1 MSGSWR
7 AAGEQPDSSRC
18 PVAPSPALLDR
29 LRAARRSLRD
39 GGAPAPALLTFR
51 QPQHPGLNDGT
62 IFPADQFPLGTPGL
76 RVRRA
81 AAERAPLRGTVRV
94 VIVLVEFPD
103 KKMTQTADH
112 FRKLFFST
120 GELPNGSVKEYY
132 TEVSK
137 GLIEID
143 GEVVGPFKMPRK
155 LADYA
160 HGESGMGMVQ
170 PNAQALARDAAT
182 AADPKVDFGPYDNDG
197 NGFVDAFIVI
207 HAGRGAEE
215 TGLGSD
221 IWSHKWTLDGSEIH
235 ADGTSIFG
243 YLTVPEDSKIG
254 VCAHELGHLLFGWP
268 DLYDTDSSSSGLGSW
283 CLMAGGSW
291 NGTGDIPAHPSAW
304 CKAQQG
310 WVAVSNRKSTST
322 VAVKD
327 VKTKPTVYRLWDKGT
342 KGSEYFL
349 VENRQRTGYDRDLPS
364 DGLFVYHID
373 DSLDSNSDESHYK
386 VGLVQADGKRHLEL
400 GSNQGDTGDPYPGER
415 GQDDLLRLDDP
426 EQQLLRRP
434 GHPRGDPQHPGVGRL
449 DERRVLGR
457 LGWRWDDRP
466 GAQEGLDGP
475 GRGEAPACPGQP
487 RVRPGSEGRH
497 LRAEDRLGRPGVPGC
512 PGPGGRRHRRAEDLG
527 CDSRRRP
534 VTRQRDGRPPGR
546 PSDLEG

>member
-1 MSGSWR
+1 MKPPAGIGSQDIGVGTR
-7 AAGEQPDSSRC
+7 RREQQPDASRC

-29 LRAARRSLRD
+29 MRAARRSLRD
-39 GGAPAPALLTFR
+39 GGAPAPAFLTFR
-51 QPQHPGLNDGT
+51 EPQRPGLNDGT
-62 IFPADQFPLGTPGL
+62 IYPADQFPLGTPGL

-103 KKMTQTADH
+103 KKMTQSADH

-120 GELPNGSVKEYY
+120 GELQDGSVKEYY

-160 HGESGMGMVQ
+160 HGESGMGAVQ

-221 IWSHKWTLDGSEIH
+221 IWSHKWTLNGSEIH

-349 VENRQRTGYDRDLPS
+349 VENRQRTGYDRELPS

-373 DSLDSNSDESHYK
+373 NSLDSNSDESHYK

-400 GSNQGDTGDPYPGER
+400 GSNQGDTGDPFPGSA
-415 GQDDLLRLDDP
+415 GKKTFSGSTTP
-426 EQQLLRRP
+426 NS
-434 GHPRGDPQHPGVGRL
+434 HSF
-449 DERRVLGR
+449 
-457 LGWRWDDRP
+457 
-466 GAQEGLDGP
+466 AGLDTHVAIRNIPASAASMSVEFSVGSGGGGTTDPVLKKGSTGP
-475 GRGEAPACPGQP
+475 DVA
-487 RVRPGSEGRH
+487 
-497 LRAEDRLGRPGVPGC
+497 RLQLALANLGFD
-512 PGPGGRRHRRAEDLG
+512 PGPKDGIFGPKTDSAVRAYQAARGL
-527 CDSRRRP
+527 
-534 VTRQRDGRPPGR
+534 VVDGIVGPKTWSAIHADGQ
-546 PSDLEG
+546 

>member
-1 MSGSWR
+1 MKPPAEIGSQDVR
-7 AAGEQPDSSRC
+7 GIGRVIDGSSEQPDTSQC

-29 LRAARRSLRD
+29 MRAARRSLRD

-62 IFPADQFPLGTPGL
+62 IYPADQFPLGTPGL

-94 VIVLVEFPD
+94 VIVLAEFPD

-182 AADPKVDFGPYDNDG
+182 AADPTVDFGPYDNDG

-221 IWSHKWTLDGSEIH
+221 IWSHKWTLNGSEIH

-291 NGTGDIPAHPSAW
+291 NGTGDVPAHPSAW

-310 WVAVSNRKSTST
+310 WVAVSNRKSTRT

-400 GSNQGDTGDPYPGER
+400 GSNQGDAGDPYPGSA
-415 GQDDLLRLDDP
+415 GKTTFS
-426 EQQLLRRP
+426 
-434 GHPRGDPQHPGVGRL
+434 
-449 DERRVLGR
+449 
-457 LGWRWDDRP
+457 
-466 GAQEGLDGP
+466 GATTPNSNSFAGLDTHVAIRNIPASAASMSVEFSVGSGGGGTTDPVLRKGSKGP
-475 GRGEAPACPGQP
+475 DVA
-487 RVRPGSEGRH
+487 
-497 LRAEDRLGRPGVPGC
+497 RLQLALANLGFD
-512 PGPGGRRHRRAEDLG
+512 PGPKDGIFGPKTDAAVRAYQAARGL
-527 CDSRRRP
+527 
-534 VTRQRDGRPPGR
+534 VVDGIVGPKTWGAIHA
-546 PSDLEG
+546 DGQ